1 MNKNISS
8 CATFLYF
15 IEVFFR
21 SGQFRTA
28 QRWWFL
34 FSEIE
39 LVSNPLENQQLPW
52 QKWWK
57 ATQYYDNK
65 SEIWYHFFG
74 STHWNQYHH
83 MIHIYLRFSTNF
95 SLLHHVPKSLSIA
108 SRGTQELKYMTFPN
122 VFCVFFFLF
131 SSSPPLFAPVLSEEE
146 EKEERLLAWESEV
159 GN

>member
-52 QKWWK
+52 QDERQHNIMIINLKF
-57 ATQYYDNK
+57 DIIFLEVHI
-65 SEIWYHFFG
+65 EINIIISICG
-74 STHWNQYHH
+74 SLQIFHSCITSQNLYP
-83 MIHIYLRFSTNF
+83 
-95 SLLHHVPKSLSIA
+95 LLHGGL
-108 SRGTQELKYMTFPN
+108 R
-122 VFCVFFFLF
+122 
-131 SSSPPLFAPVLSEEE
+131 SSSTWLFPMFSVSSSSFSHLPRHCLHPSYQ
-146 EKEERLLAWESEV
+146 KKKKKKRGS
-159 GN
+159 

>member
-1 MNKNISS
+1 MLKIIK
-8 CATFLYF
+8 AFLKITIIKHFSREKLLYS

-34 FSEIE
+34 LSEIE
-39 LVSNPLENQQLPW
+39 LVSNPLENEQLPW

-74 STHWNQYHH
+74 STHWNQNH
-83 MIHIYLRFSTNF
+83 HIYLRFSTKF

-108 SRGTQELKYMTFPN
+108 SLGTQELKYMTFPN
-122 VFCVFFFLF
+122 
-131 SSSPPLFAPVLSEEE
+131 SSSSSFSHLPRHCSHPSYQ
-146 EKEERLLAWESEV
+146 KKKKKKRGS
-159 GN
+159 